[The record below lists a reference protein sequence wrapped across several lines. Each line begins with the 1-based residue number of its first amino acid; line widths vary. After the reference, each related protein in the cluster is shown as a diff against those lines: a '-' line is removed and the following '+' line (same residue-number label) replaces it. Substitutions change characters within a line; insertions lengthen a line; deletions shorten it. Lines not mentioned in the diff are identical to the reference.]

1 MTAPMPAPKRWAA
14 VLAALLGLAL
24 TVVGAWFAAVVGP
37 SGTVSFSA
45 TSSDPVLVPAS
56 VLNRV
61 AEPVTVHVDGS
72 GSQPVWMGV
81 GADADAAAV
90 VGSAPPQLAVGAAFP
105 ASQLQL
111 EGSGTGLLA
120 DPRGLDV
127 WAATFGSDK
136 SATTVLEQN
145 AAPQAVLVVPPTG
158 EAASVTVSFSR
169 RAWFYQSLTLLVV
182 GLVVLSFA
190 AGVLIAHRRRA
201 EQEAAV

>member
-1 MTAPMPAPKRWAA
+1 MTAPMPAPRRWAA

-90 VGSAPPQLAVGAAFP
+90 VGSATHQLAVGAAFP
-105 ASQLQL
+105 ESQLQL

>member
-81 GADADAAAV
+81 GADADATAV
-90 VGSAPPQLAVGAAFP
+90 VGSATHQLAVGAAFP
-105 ASQLQL
+105 DRQLQL
-111 EGSGTGLLA
+111 EGRGAGLLA

>member
-1 MTAPMPAPKRWAA
+1 VTAPMPAPKRWAA

-90 VGSAPPQLAVGAAFP
+90 VGSATHQLAVGAAFP
-105 ASQLQL
+105 ESQLQL

>member
-90 VGSAPPQLAVGAAFP
+90 VGSATHQLAVGAAFP
-105 ASQLQL
+105 ESQLQL

-158 EAASVTVSFSR
+158 EAASVTVSFSC
-169 RAWFYQSLTLLVV
+169 LLYTSRCV
-182 GLVVLSFA
+182 
-190 AGVLIAHRRRA
+190 
-201 EQEAAV
+201 

>member
-81 GADADAAAV
+81 GADADATAV
-90 VGSAPPQLAVGAAFP
+90 VGSATHQLAVGAAFP
-105 ASQLQL
+105 DRQLQL
-111 EGSGTGLLA
+111 EGTGTGLLA

-136 SATTVLEQN
+136 SATTVLEQD

-190 AGVLIAHRRRA
+190 AGVLLAHRRRA
-201 EQEAAV
+201 EQETAV

>member
-81 GADADAAAV
+81 GADADAAEV
-90 VGSAPPQLAVGAAFP
+90 VGSATHQLAVGAAFP
-105 ASQLQL
+105 ESQLQL

>member
-90 VGSAPPQLAVGAAFP
+90 VGSATHQLAVGAAFP
-105 ASQLQL
+105 ESQLQL

>member
-90 VGSAPPQLAVGAAFP
+90 VGSATHQLAVGTAFP
-105 ASQLQL
+105 ERQLQL

-201 EQEAAV
+201 EKEAAV

>member
-81 GADADAAAV
+81 GADADATAV
-90 VGSAPPQLAVGAAFP
+90 VGSATHQLAVGAAFP
-105 ASQLQL
+105 DRQLQL

-201 EQEAAV
+201 ELEAAV

>member
-81 GADADAAAV
+81 GADADATAV
-90 VGSAPPQLAVGAAFP
+90 VGSATHQLAVGAAFP
-105 ASQLQL
+105 ESQLQL

>member
-81 GADADAAAV
+81 GADADATAV
-90 VGSAPPQLAVGAAFP
+90 VGSATHQLAVGAAFP
-105 ASQLQL
+105 DRQLQL
-111 EGSGTGLLA
+111 EGSGAGLLA

>member
-81 GADADAAAV
+81 GADADATAV
-90 VGSAPPQLAVGAAFP
+90 VCSATHQLAVGAAFP
-105 ASQLQL
+105 DRQLQL

>member
-1 MTAPMPAPKRWAA
+1 MPAPKRWAA

-90 VGSAPPQLAVGAAFP
+90 VGSATHQLAVGAAFP
-105 ASQLQL
+105 ESQLQL